1 MRLFV
6 VMLGLLSSVLCAHAE
21 VRLKDIT
28 SLRGMRENQLVGYG
42 LVVGLSGTGD
52 SFRNSTFTDQALQ
65 SMLDRMGIST
75 RNAQARPRNVAAVI
89 VTADL
94 PPLMTKGTRIDVT
107 VSSLGDST
115 SLMGGTLIMTPLTG
129 PDGETYA
136 VAQGQVSI
144 SGFAAQGQAETLTQG
159 VPTAGRISNGA
170 IVEREV
176 PGRLSDIATLVL
188 ELKNP
193 DFKTAIQIVDAVN
206 GFTSR
211 RYGANAAREQDN
223 RNVVLTRPAKVS
235 TVRFMSEIGDLL
247 VEPDLPARVV
257 VDARTG
263 TIVIGQ
269 DAQISTVAVTHGN
282 ITVRVTETPNVSQP
296 APRSGGQTTVTA
308 QTNVSADQSGGQMA
322 IVGGANLRQLV
333 RGLNQIGLKPS
344 GIISILQAI
353 KAAGALQAELVV
365 Q

>member
-1 MRLFV
+1 MRWLAAALVLLFS
-6 VMLGLLSSVLCAHAE
+6 LTPAAAE
-21 VRLKDIT
+21 VRIKDIT
-28 SLRGMRENQLVGYG
+28 SLRGMRDNQLVGYG

-52 SFRNSTFTDQALQ
+52 SFRNAAFTDQALQ

-75 RNAQARPRNVAAVI
+75 KTGQSRPRNVAAVI

-94 PPLMTKGTRIDVT
+94 PPLLSKGTRLDVT
-107 VSSLGDST
+107 VSSLGDAS
-115 SLMGGTLIMTPLTG
+115 SLMGGTLILTPLTG
-129 PDGETYA
+129 PDGVTYA

-144 SGFAAQGQAETLTQG
+144 SGFAATGQAETLTQG
-159 VPTAGRISNGA
+159 VPTAGRIVNGA
-170 IVEREV
+170 IVERQV
-176 PGRLSDIATLVL
+176 PGRMSDLGSLVL

-193 DFKTAIQIVDAVN
+193 DFKTAIEVVDAIN
-206 GFTSR
+206 GYTR
-211 RYGANAAREQDN
+211 NRYGITAAREQDN
-223 RNVVLTRPAKVS
+223 RNVLLSRPPKLS

-257 VDARTG
+257 IDARTG

-282 ITVRVTETPNVSQP
+282 ITVRVTETPTASQP
-296 APRSGGQTTVTA
+296 LPRSNGQTAVTP
-308 QTNVSADQSGGQMA
+308 QTNIGAEQAGGQMA
-322 IVGGANLRQLV
+322 IVGGSNLRQLV

-353 KAAGALQAELVV
+353 KSAGALQAELVV

>member
-1 MRLFV
+1 MRWV
-6 VMLGLLSSVLCAHAE
+6 VVALALLASLTCASAE
-21 VRLKDIT
+21 VRIKDIT
-28 SLRGMRENQLVGYG
+28 SLRGMRDNQLVGYG

-52 SFRNSTFTDQALQ
+52 SFRNATFTDQALQ

-75 RNAQARPRNVAAVI
+75 KTGQSRPRNVAAVI

-94 PPLMTKGTRIDVT
+94 PPLLSKGTRLDVT
-107 VSSLGDST
+107 VSSLGDAT
-115 SLMGGTLIMTPLTG
+115 SLMGGTLILTPLTG
-129 PDGETYA
+129 PDGMTYA

-144 SGFAAQGQAETLTQG
+144 SGFAATGQAESLTQG
-159 VPTAGRISNGA
+159 VPTAGRIVNGA
-170 IVEREV
+170 IIERQV
-176 PGRLSDIATLVL
+176 PGVLADLGNLVL

-193 DFKTAIQIVDAVN
+193 DFKTAIEVVDAIN
-206 GFTSR
+206 GYTRS
-211 RYGANAAREQDN
+211 RYGMTAAREQDN
-223 RNVVLTRPAKVS
+223 RNVLLNRPAKLS

-247 VEPDLPARVV
+247 VQPDLPARVV
-257 VDARTG
+257 IDARTG

-296 APRSGGQTTVTA
+296 LPRSNGQTTVTP
-308 QTNVSADQSGGQMA
+308 QTNIGADQAGGQMA
-322 IVGGANLRQLV
+322 IVGGSNLRQLV

-353 KAAGALQAELVV
+353 KTAGALQAELVV

>member
-1 MRLFV
+1 MRL
-6 VMLGLLSSVLCAHAE
+6 LGFCLAFLSAICAAQAE
-21 VRLKDIT
+21 VRIKDIS
-28 SLRGMRENQLVGYG
+28 SLRGMRDNQLVGYG
-42 LVVGLSGTGD
+42 LVVGLSGSGD

-75 RNAQARPRNVAAVI
+75 RGTPSRPRNIAAVI

-94 PPLMTKGTRIDVT
+94 PPLLSKGTRMDVT
-107 VSSLGDST
+107 VSSLGDAT
-115 SLMGGTLIMTPLTG
+115 SLMGGTLIMTPMTG
-129 PDGETYA
+129 PDGITYA
-136 VAQGQVSI
+136 AAQGQVSI

-159 VPTAGRISNGA
+159 VPTAGRIANGA
-170 IVEREV
+170 IIEREV
-176 PGRLSDIATLVL
+176 PGRLTDIAAMVL

-193 DFKTAIQIVDAVN
+193 DFKTAIEIVDAIN
-206 GFTSR
+206 AFTKT
-211 RYGANAAREQDN
+211 RYGMASAREQDN
-223 RNVVLTRPAKVS
+223 RNVLLTRPAKVS

-247 VEPDLPARVV
+247 VEPDQPARVV
-257 VDARTG
+257 IDARTG

-296 APRSGGQTTVTA
+296 APKSNGQTTVTP
-308 QTNVSADQSGGQMA
+308 QTAIGADQAGGQMA
-322 IVGGANLRQLV
+322 IVGGSNLRQLV

-344 GIISILQAI
+344 GIIAILQSI
-353 KAAGALQAELVV
+353 KAAGALQAELIV

>member
-1 MRLFV
+1 MRWV
-6 VMLGLLSSVLCAHAE
+6 VAALLLIVAVTAAQAE
-21 VRLKDIT
+21 VRIKDIT
-28 SLRGMRENQLVGYG
+28 GLRGMRDNQLVGYG
-42 LVVGLSGTGD
+42 IVVGLSASGD

-75 RNAQARPRNVAAVI
+75 KTGQSRPRNIAAVI

-94 PPLMTKGTRIDVT
+94 PPLLSKGTRMDVT
-107 VSSLGDST
+107 VSSLGDAT
-115 SLMGGTLIMTPLTG
+115 SLMGGTLILTPLTG
-129 PDGETYA
+129 PDGATYA

-144 SGFAAQGQAETLTQG
+144 SGFAATGQAESLTQG
-159 VPTAGRISNGA
+159 VPTAGRIANGA
-170 IVEREV
+170 IIEREV
-176 PGRLSDIATLVL
+176 PGRLTDIGNLVL

-193 DFKTAIQIVDAVN
+193 DYKTAIQVVDAIN
-206 GFTSR
+206 AYTR
-211 RYGANAAREQDN
+211 TRYGMAAAREQDN
-223 RNVVLTRPAKVS
+223 RNVLLTRPTKTS

-247 VEPDLPARVV
+247 VEPDQPARVV

-282 ITVRVTETPNVSQP
+282 ITVRVTETPTASQP
-296 APRSGGQTTVTA
+296 APRSGGSTVVTPQTSIGA
-308 QTNVSADQSGGQMA
+308 EQSGGQMA

-344 GIISILQAI
+344 GIISILQSI
-353 KAAGALQAELVV
+353 KAAGALQAELIV